1 MALMKSL
8 WIPVLFCLVPGLHG
22 AAAANTAVAEISEMG
37 RDGCIRS
44 VSAASSPRTAIVE
57 VCVTESSSE
66 ILLSQRRR
74 GGPARVFDRQ
84 PRTESGLS
92 AYLVT
97 TNSARQWLLLES
109 QDSTPGSAWVLWD
122 LSTGLKVLYGRSSNI
137 PYVRDLDADGF
148 AELVIFDDLLLTP
161 TALWQD
167 EAFGLPHVYRLGET
181 MESRSLRDYPA
192 VVREFIMQADIA
204 IEAFSLPCASLTAAE
219 QASDQN
225 CRELAGF
232 AAGAAKARDFAALF
246 LSGRPPAR

>member
-1 MALMKSL
+1 MTFVKSL
-8 WIPVLFCLVPGLHG
+8 CIPILLCLVPGLRA
-22 AAAANTAVAEISEMG
+22 AAAANTVVAEISEME

-44 VSAASSPRTAIVE
+44 VSAASSAGTAIAE
-57 VCVTESSSE
+57 VCVTESASE
-66 ILLSQRRR
+66 ILLSQRRS
-74 GGPARVFDRQ
+74 GEPARVFERQ

-97 TNSARQWLLLES
+97 TSSARQWLLLES
-109 QDSTPGSAWVLWD
+109 QDSMPGSTWVLWD
-122 LSTGLKVLYGRSSNI
+122 LSSGLKVMYGRSSNI

-204 IEAFSLPCASLTAAE
+204 IEAFSMPCASLTAAGK
-219 QASDQN
+219 ASDQN
-225 CRELAGF
+225 CRELAAF
-232 AAGAAKARDFAALF
+232 AASAAKARDFAALF
-246 LSGRPPAR
+246 LSGRPPTR